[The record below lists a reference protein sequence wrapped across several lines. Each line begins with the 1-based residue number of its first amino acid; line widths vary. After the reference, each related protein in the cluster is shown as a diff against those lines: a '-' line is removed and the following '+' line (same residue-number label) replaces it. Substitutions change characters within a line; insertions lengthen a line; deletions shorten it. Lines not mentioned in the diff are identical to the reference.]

1 MSSCRQETK
10 IKNVQNSINI
20 NVLSCF
26 YGMILKFV
34 IALLTKLNP
43 ENRKNQIKML
53 FLNQIVPENYL
64 LRNIDSV
71 LDWSFIYDIVEDKYC
86 LDSCG

>member
-1 MSSCRQETK
+1 
-10 IKNVQNSINI
+10 
-20 NVLSCF
+20 
-26 YGMILKFV
+26 MILKFV